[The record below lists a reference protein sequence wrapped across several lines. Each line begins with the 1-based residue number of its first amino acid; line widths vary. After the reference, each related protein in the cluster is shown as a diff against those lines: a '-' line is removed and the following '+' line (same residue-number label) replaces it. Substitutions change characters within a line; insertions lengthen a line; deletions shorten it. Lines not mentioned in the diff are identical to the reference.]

1 MLQLTSPL
9 RFQYASAIF
18 ERYPT
23 LIGGII
29 AAEQMHNAPSPA
41 DFLDLYRAEQ
51 HTVLARIGDTPL
63 SQLPSLAAWRGV
75 FRSFGVDPTQIR
87 SACEALL
94 RRLTKQGDIPSINL
108 LVDIGNLVSIR
119 YGLPVAIMD
128 VRSAQGAITVK
139 FASGSESFTNLNA
152 TEIDHPEPG
161 EVIFADERDIVY
173 ARRWCWR
180 QSDQSAARE
189 DTTTAIITVEG
200 HHDSARTDVEQAVH
214 DLTTLIKRF
223 AGGTLTSALLD
234 VNRRTF

>member
-1 MLQLTSPL
+1 MTSTP
-9 RFQYASAIF
+9 RFQYSAAIF

-23 LIGGII
+23 LIGGVI
-29 AAEQMHNAPSPA
+29 AADHLQNRPSPA

-51 HTVLARIGDTPL
+51 QSVLARIGDTPL

-128 VRSAQGAITVK
+128 TRSAQGTITVK
-139 FASGSESFTNLNA
+139 FANGSESFTNLNA
-152 TEIDHPEPG
+152 VEIDHPEAG
-161 EVIFADERDIVY
+161 EVIFADEGDIVY

-180 QSDQSAARE
+180 QSDQSATRE
-189 DTTTAIITVEG
+189 ETTTAIITVEG
-200 HHDSARTDVEQAVH
+200 HHDTARTDIERAVH
-214 DLTTLIKRF
+214 DLTALIERF
-223 AGGTLTSALLD
+223 AGGTLTSGLLD
-234 VNRRTF
+234 ASQRTF